1 MRALGAVLFLCLLQL
16 GWAVPSVLIV
26 QDRLSPVGGTDR
38 NVMLDQTLAES
49 IDRDG
54 RLSPIVW
61 SLTDPVFR
69 DAVDRGRLRET
80 PDQPNFD
87 QAVRAMGPLGAEYLL
102 VVTAEL
108 IGNSVEAEAK
118 LYRGRRQIWTDKQQF
133 AAFSGGRIDLP
144 NTSRSLAATW
154 VRLMGEGPLR
164 SLAPRPKPPAPSL
177 DPGPSPVVPDPGVVP
192 SPVLPPVAPDPAP
205 GPSST
210 APDLGPPPRSEATAA
225 LLAEAMRL
233 MGARQFHQAIFLLRD
248 GVDQAPLDPERRR
261 ALILALLRS
270 GDPESSAGEARRASE
285 LFPTQAEFRV
295 LAARAWL
302 AAGNTEEASADLN
315 EALVRDPEAAE
326 TRFLMGEMQLL
337 RLRVPLAL
345 EHLNASIDRLP
356 TADAFHRRA
365 IAHAVS
371 GDFSAME
378 ADLASADRIANVDR
392 DPSADVERYRF
403 LARMTDSAATTL
415 AEQIRDWITRI
426 RPRPRDP
433 VLAAERDDFDK
444 VLVGL
449 VRFSERVT
457 VPTGHQQSHRGYV
470 LALKLL
476 RQTLSDAAGSIGVL
490 DEDALIE
497 ASISLG
503 EAIRTLESAR
513 SAFAREAGRN

>member
-1 MRALGAVLFLCLLQL
+1 MRALGALLTLSLLQL
-16 GWAVPSVLIV
+16 GWTVPSVLIV

-38 NVMLDQTLAES
+38 NVMLDQALAES

-54 RLSPIVW
+54 RLAPIVW
-61 SLTDPVFR
+61 SLSDPVFR
-69 DAVDRGRLRET
+69 DAVDRGRLREA

-87 QAVRAMGPLGAEYLL
+87 QAARAMGPLGAEYLL

-118 LYRGRRQIWTDKQQF
+118 LFRGRRQIWTDKQQF
-133 AAFSGGRIDLP
+133 AAFTGGRIDLP

-164 SLAPRPKPPAPSL
+164 SLTPRPKPPAPAL
-177 DPGPSPVVPDPGVVP
+177 DPGSSPVVPDPDVAP
-192 SPVLPPVAPDPAP
+192 SVRPPLAPDPEP
-205 GPSST
+205 PPSPAGS
-210 APDLGPPPRSEATAA
+210 GSPPRSEATAA

-285 LFPTQAEFRV
+285 LFPNRVEFRV

-302 AAGNTEEASADLN
+302 AAGNPDEASADLN

-345 EHLNASIDRLP
+345 EHLNASLERLP
-356 TADAFHRRA
+356 TADAYHRLA
-365 IAHAVS
+365 IAHAVL
-371 GDFSAME
+371 GDFPAME
-378 ADLASADRIANVDR
+378 ANLTSADRAASEDR
-392 DPSADVERYRF
+392 DPSADVERHRF
-403 LARMTDSAATTL
+403 LARMTDSAAATL
-415 AEQIRDWITRI
+415 ATQIRDWITRI

-449 VRFSERVT
+449 VRFSERVA
-457 VPTGHQQSHRGYV
+457 VPTAHQESHRTYL

-476 RQTLSDAAGSIGVL
+476 RQTLSDAGGSLGVL
-490 DEDALIE
+490 DEDALME

-503 EAIRTLESAR
+503 EAIRTLEAAR
-513 SAFAREAGRN
+513 SAFARETARN